1 MFRKKVKTAQLKIST
16 PYNAKRL
23 TNGYEWP
30 YNLEQEQDN
39 SASEFIEMIHSARD
53 SCYTFQ
59 SRNPLS
65 QAFFEDLLAE
75 LDEIIEKMKMQEY
88 DEFIKEYL

>member
-1 MFRKKVKTAQLKIST
+1 MFRKKEKPAQLKIST

-30 YNLEQEQDN
+30 YNTEQEQDN
-39 SASEFIEMIHSARD
+39 SASEFIEMIHSARESWYSQRD
-53 SCYTFQ
+53 
-59 SRNPLS
+59 PLS
-65 QAFFEDLLAE
+65 QAFFEALLAE

-88 DEFIKEYL
+88 DEIIKEYL